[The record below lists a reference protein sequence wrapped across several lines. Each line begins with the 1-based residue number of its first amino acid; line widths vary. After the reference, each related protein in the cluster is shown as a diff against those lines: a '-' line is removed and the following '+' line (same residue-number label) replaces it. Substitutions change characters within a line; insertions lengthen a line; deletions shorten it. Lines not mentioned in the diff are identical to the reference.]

1 MPSRTVLQSITAF
14 KELPDKEIDYLAT
27 KTKLCFFTKKSLIL
41 KQGDSSNHIYFLISG
56 YAKIVRGGQFSN
68 PVNAEKRKQG
78 RKEVP
83 LAVFGPGRIIGELA
97 SLAETRR
104 TASVFAL
111 TDCTLAQIEHT
122 EFIACARRNSDLA
135 INTMRYLA
143 SVVVE
148 SNQQLELLKSG
159 VEARII
165 SLLRHLEH
173 IGLPLDS
180 YPSNA
185 EIGRMVG
192 ASRVMVSKVVQQ
204 MQKNS
209 TSPQ

>member
-1 MPSRTVLQSITAF
+1 M
-14 KELPDKEIDYLAT
+14 K
-27 KTKLCFFTKKSLIL
+27 
-41 KQGDSSNHIYFLISG
+41 
-56 YAKIVRGGQFSN
+56 
-68 PVNAEKRKQG
+68 
-78 RKEVP
+78 
-83 LAVFGPGRIIGELA
+83 
-97 SLAETRR
+97 
-104 TASVFAL
+104 
-111 TDCTLAQIEHT
+111 
-122 EFIACARRNSDLA
+122 
-135 INTMRYLA
+135 YLA

-165 SLLRHLEH
+165 NLLRHLEH

-209 TSPQ
+209 TSSK